1 MYGFRTPAESVG
13 NGSLVSEDPP
23 APASLSVA
31 QDARSKTKT
40 IMSLASYHGVLV
52 AMETEGVE
60 LGEDL
65 EKILEGDDRRYM

>member
-1 MYGFRTPAESVG
+1 MYGFLTPAESVG
-13 NGSLVSEDPP
+13 KGSLASKDSLPP
-23 APASLSVA
+23 LSVA

-40 IMSLASYHGVLV
+40 IMGLASYPGVLV

-65 EKILEGDDRRYM
+65 EKILEGAYRRCM

>member
-1 MYGFRTPAESVG
+1 MPGSRTPAESVG
-13 NGSLVSEDPP
+13 SGSLASEEPP
-23 APASLSVA
+23 ASSVA

-40 IMSLASYHGVLV
+40 IMGLASCQGVSV

-65 EKILEGDDRRYM
+65 EKILEGAYRRCV